1 MSARPAF
8 LILPLACG
16 ALAACTSAGG
26 APAPTPHPVFAREAL
41 PAIAAVDG
49 PLRIDVVYPPD
60 SAAVTARDSTF
71 IFGSAGAGG
80 AELSIN
86 GASIP
91 VAPNGAFLAFLPVPE
106 DGVYRIRATKA
117 GDTTS
122 LEHRI
127 RVPPLPAVPD
137 SGAAIL
143 RESIEPRGAI
153 ALPHGEPVEVRFLGT
168 AGGRA
173 TLRLPEGGAVAFSE
187 RPLRERP
194 GGDAANF
201 QRLPSA
207 MGAGPR
213 GVSEYA
219 ATVPAG
225 AWFAAD
231 SAVPA
236 PKLGF
241 AIPGSVPGFTFGRDT
256 VSDRLARAAGLPV
269 PTPAQKDS
277 AEQLMSRARTS
288 LDSLMAFAS
297 RHPGFASAGTPIL
310 ELAVDGDTAYAPLP
324 VNLRPLEWPAFG
336 AAPAVAVVRAPPD
349 APSDWT
355 IRGRPGRSG
364 PFHWFWP
371 AGTRLELTGEWNG
384 LFRARLARDL
394 SAWVPAADVE
404 VLGASAP
411 APRAAVSGVRLV
423 PGDRSIDVRIAS
435 PVRLPHQV
443 EAVGRT
449 LRVTVWGATSAVNFL
464 QYGALDPL
472 VRRAAWSQPADGV
485 FVVDVELTQSVWGY
499 TAFFDEA
506 GALVVRVRRPPL
518 IDPVRPLA
526 GLLIAVD
533 PGHPPGGATGPTRL
547 TEAEANL
554 AVALQLKPL
563 LEGAGARV
571 LMTRTD
577 AAAVEL
583 GARPR
588 MAADFDA
595 DVLLSL
601 HNNAFPDG
609 VNPFQ
614 NNGTSAYYF
623 QPHSLDLAREVQRAL
638 LEELGQRDI
647 GIGRADLALVRP
659 TWLPS
664 VLSETMFL
672 MVPEQENA
680 LRDPGVQA
688 RIARAHLRA
697 LERFLATRADEQAAS
712 GR

>member
-1 MSARPAF
+1 VSARPAL
-8 LILPLACG
+8 LILPLALG
-16 ALAACTSAGG
+16 ALAACASPGG
-26 APAPTPHPVFAREAL
+26 APAPTPHPVAAREAL

-60 SAAVTARDSTF
+60 SAAVAVRDSTF
-71 IFGSAGAGG
+71 IFGSAGTGG

-86 GASIP
+86 GASIR

-117 GDTTS
+117 ADTAS

-127 RVPPLPAVPD
+127 RLPPLPAVPD

-143 RESIEPRGAI
+143 PESIEPRGAI
-153 ALPHGEPVEVRFLGT
+153 ALPYGEPVEVRFLGT

-173 TLRLPEGGAVAFSE
+173 TLRLPEGGTVSFIE
-187 RPLRERP
+187 RPLREGA

-207 MGAGPR
+207 TGAGPR

-236 PKLGF
+236 PKLGI
-241 AIPGSVPGFTFGRDT
+241 AASGPVHPGS
-256 VSDRLARAAGLPV
+256 AG
-269 PTPAQKDS
+269 
-277 AEQLMSRARTS
+277 
-288 LDSLMAFAS
+288 AS
-297 RHPGFASAGTPIL
+297 TPIL

-324 VNLRPLEWPAFG
+324 VNLRPLEQPSFG
-336 AAPAVAVVRAPPD
+336 AAPVVAVVRAPPD

-355 IRGRPGRSG
+355 IRGRPGRGG

-384 LFRARLARDL
+384 QFRVRLARDL

-404 VLGASAP
+404 VLAAGAP
-411 APRAAVSGVRLV
+411 APRATVSGVRLV
-423 PGDRSIDVRIAS
+423 PGDRWIDVRIAA

-443 EAVGRT
+443 DAIGRT

-485 FVVDVELTQSVWGY
+485 FVVDIELTRSVWGY
-499 TAFFDEA
+499 SAFFDEA
-506 GALVVRVRRPPL
+506 GALVVRVRRPPV
-518 IDPVRPLA
+518 IDPARPLA

-533 PGHPPGGATGPTRL
+533 PGHPPAGATGPTRL

-588 MAADFDA
+588 MAAEFDA
-595 DVLLSL
+595 HVLLSL

-609 VNPFQ
+609 VNPFE
-614 NNGTSAYYF
+614 NNGTSAYYY
-623 QPHSLDLAREVQRAL
+623 QPHSLDLARELQRAL
-638 LEELGQRDI
+638 LEELGLRDI

-672 MVPEQENA
+672 MLPEQENA
-680 LRDPGVQA
+680 LRDAGVQA